1 MADPNVEKDAKEK
14 TPSTDKQEEYAPWI
28 TSHPDGS
35 ITLQTITGLSAV
47 QLEWKGVPFT
57 FGIREAD
64 DVLRVVGFPSYEI
77 VRGWNATLKVDDQF
91 ELIADF
97 ACEENEKPVR
107 LFIHNR
113 TQSKIVYFHVDWMD
127 TEDGVDFP
135 LAALIRGP
143 FPASPKQTFVY

>member
-57 FGIREAD
+57 FGIR
-64 DVLRVVGFPSYEI
+64 
-77 VRGWNATLKVDDQF
+77 
-91 ELIADF
+91 
-97 ACEENEKPVR
+97 
-107 LFIHNR
+107 
-113 TQSKIVYFHVDWMD
+113 
-127 TEDGVDFP
+127 
-135 LAALIRGP
+135 
-143 FPASPKQTFVY
+143 